1 MVTIPDKPVIHNLN
15 PDWFG
20 ASVQAIDM
28 LRLDMLHPV
37 ISGNK
42 WFKLKYN
49 LSFAVDNGYSSVLT
63 FGGGY
68 SNHLAATVA
77 AANAYGIKSVGVIR
91 GRYPQLT
98 PTLRFCIDN
107 GMQLYHVS
115 HDEYNRKED
124 ITWLNELS
132 NQFKKPYIIPEG
144 GANEQGRI
152 GAGEIASFIQESY
165 TYICMPVGTGTTMAG
180 ICNAVAAHQTVYG
193 YAPMKGGKYLANNI
207 AGHISK
213 SNPIVWDL
221 FDDWH
226 FGGFGKANEELVTFM
241 NEFYTI
247 NTIPLD
253 MVYTAKMMY
262 GLGRQL
268 HEWLFPANAR
278 ILCIHT
284 GGLQGNSSLAGKLLY

>member
-1 MVTIPDKPVIHNLN
+1 MVIIPDNPQVHCLN
-15 PDWFG
+15 AQWYGD
-20 ASVQAIDM
+20 SVQDIDM
-28 LRLDMLHPV
+28 LRLDMLHQI

-42 WFKLKYN
+42 WFKLKHN

-77 AANAYGIKSVGVIR
+77 AANAFGIKSAGVIR
-91 GRYPQLT
+91 GKYPELT
-98 PTLRFCIDN
+98 PTLRFCVDN
-107 GMQLYHVS
+107 GMQLYYVS
-115 HDEYNRKED
+115 QDEYNRKED
-124 ITWLNELS
+124 ATWLNELS
-132 NQFKKPYIIPEG
+132 NQFENPCIIPEG

-165 TYICMPVGTGTTMAG
+165 THICVPVGTGTTMAG
-180 ICNAVAAHQTVYG
+180 ICNTVAARQAVYG
-193 YAPMKGGKYLANNI
+193 YAPMKGGKYLASHI
-207 AGHISK
+207 AAHISK

-262 GLGRQL
+262 GLRQQL
-268 HEWLFPANAR
+268 HEGLFPVNAR